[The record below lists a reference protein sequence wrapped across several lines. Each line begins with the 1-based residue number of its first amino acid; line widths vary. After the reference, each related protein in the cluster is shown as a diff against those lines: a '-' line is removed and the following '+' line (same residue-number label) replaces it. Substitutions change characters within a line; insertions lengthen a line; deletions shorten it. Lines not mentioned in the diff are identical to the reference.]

1 MTREHQRVVFRKKM
15 GMTMLKS
22 KVYKKLKKCIV
33 DHLAPDE
40 VVNVIVEE
48 AEDHDGD
55 PILEIAVVTNVEL
68 ASERF
73 FGLGLRMRKT
83 LLKMDE
89 ERYPIPTYKTTKEI
103 EIAAK

>member
-1 MTREHQRVVFRKKM
+1 
-15 GMTMLKS
+15 MTMLKS

-48 AEDHDGD
+48 AENHYGD
-55 PILEIAVVTNVEL
+55 PILEIAVVIKVEL

-73 FGLGLRMRKT
+73 FGLGLRVRKT

-89 ERYPIPTYKTTKEI
+89 ERYPILSYKTTKEF
-103 EIAAK
+103 EIASK

>member
-1 MTREHQRVVFRKKM
+1 M

-40 VVNVIVEE
+40 VVNVIVDE
-48 AEDHDGD
+48 AKGYYGD
-55 PILEIAVVTNVEL
+55 PILNITVFTKDEL
-68 ASERF
+68 ATERF

-89 ERYPIPTYKTTKEI
+89 ERFPIPTYKTTKEI

>member
-1 MTREHQRVVFRKKM
+1 
-15 GMTMLKS
+15 MLKS

-48 AEDHDGD
+48 AEGYYGD
-55 PILEIAVVTNVEL
+55 PILNIAVFTKGEL
-68 ASERF
+68 AAERF
-73 FGLGLRMRKT
+73 FGLGLLMRKT

-89 ERYPIPTYKTTKEI
+89 ERFPIPTYKTTKEF